1 MEEQSIELV
10 ENIIESTIKEIEGI
24 YMNSQNYNM
33 PKIAHANIEQITIL
47 SIQAFDNIQ
56 KTIKGERKWQAQ

>member
-1 MEEQSIELV
+1 MEEQNIELV

-33 PKIAHANIEQITIL
+33 PKIAHVNIEQITIL
-47 SIQAFDNIQ
+47 SKQALLNIQ
-56 KTIKGERKWQAQ
+56 KTLLAEE

>member
-33 PKIAHANIEQITIL
+33 PKIAHANIEQIAIL
-47 SIQAFDNIQ
+47 SKQALLNIQ
-56 KTIKGERKWQAQ
+56 KTLLAEE